1 MTDAPRPDQPRDG
14 DPNDRML
21 ELLAGDALGSL
32 SVEEHAELEAL
43 TQESG
48 DAEIDRAQ
56 LDEAIG
62 RLVLLA
68 DAADQS
74 DGMPEDV
81 KQRLARRADM
91 MAAIPQPLSPRPAAG
106 LWLALAA
113 MVALLIG
120 GGFWATQ
127 SLRASNQ
134 EIGRMQQLAEEQR
147 SENTRLV
154 EVSRQQVDELRTRLA
169 SADAATRERGQQL
182 ALAAEQNLAL
192 VERLEGATRLLT
204 EAEFKIA
211 RFEKPEDPETL
222 ARNRRELLNL
232 GDTVRVAWQPFNAE
246 GLPAAE
252 QPGVNGDVVW
262 NDAIQQGYLRFEGLR
277 VNDPAIEQ
285 YQVWVIDERGLEQK
299 VSGGVFNANAEGEVI
314 VPIEP
319 GIDVGRVAL
328 FAITIE
334 KPGGTWVPD
343 LERRVVVA
351 PRGDG

>member
-1 MTDAPRPDQPRDG
+1 MSDAPRPDQPS
-14 DPNDRML
+14 NDRDRLL
-21 ELLAGDALGSL
+21 ELLAGDAFVSL
-32 SVEEHAELEAL
+32 SVEEQAELESL
-43 TQESG
+43 TQELG
-48 DAEIDRAQ
+48 DVGIDRAQ
-56 LDEAIG
+56 LDGAIG

-74 DGMPEDV
+74 EGMPDAV
-81 KQRLARRADM
+81 KQRIARRADM
-91 MAAIPQPLSPRPAAG
+91 MTAIPQSAGPAAG

-127 SLRASNQ
+127 SLRANNQ
-134 EIGRMQQLAEEQR
+134 EIGRIQQLAEEQR
-147 SENTRLV
+147 SENSRLV
-154 EVSRQQVDELRTRLA
+154 EVSRLQVDELRDRLA

-192 VERLEGATRLLT
+192 VERLEGATRRLT
-204 EAEFKIA
+204 EAEFRIA
-211 RFEKPEDPETL
+211 RYEKPEDPETL
-222 ARNRRELLNL
+222 ARNRRELLDL

-246 GLPAAE
+246 GMTEAE
-252 QPGVNGDVVW
+252 QPGVSGDVVW
-262 NDAIQQGYLRFEGLR
+262 NDAIQQGYLRFDGLK
-277 VNDPAIEQ
+277 VNDPAVEQ

-299 VSGGVFNANAEGEVI
+299 VSGGVFNASAAGEVI